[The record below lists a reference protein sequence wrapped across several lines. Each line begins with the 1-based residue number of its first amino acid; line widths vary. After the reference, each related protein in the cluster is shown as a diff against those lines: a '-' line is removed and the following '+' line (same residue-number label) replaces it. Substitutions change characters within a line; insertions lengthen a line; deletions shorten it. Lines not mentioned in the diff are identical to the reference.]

1 MPILSEDQFHTGINA
16 VFRFFIKHFV
26 AQPVKIRKGLFLDSV
41 NLNDPPKMVHRSTKP
56 GSPGFEGKDHYHQRN
71 PNSTGKGDYYLDID
85 GNPVPKGSK
94 RSHILPQGD

>member
-1 MPILSEDQFHTGINA
+1 MT
-16 VFRFFIKHFV
+16 R
-26 AQPVKIRKGLFLDSV
+26 
-41 NLNDPPKMVHRSTKP
+41 PKWCIVQSAKP

-71 PNSTGKGDYYLDID
+71 PNFTGKGDYYLDID

>member
-1 MPILSEDQFHTGINA
+1 
-16 VFRFFIKHFV
+16 
-26 AQPVKIRKGLFLDSV
+26 
-41 NLNDPPKMVHRSTKP
+41 MVHRSTKP

-94 RSHILPQGD
+94 RSYIATRRLK